1 MKRNTLSLLLAI
13 ITVAFATTA
22 IAQDSSKGMGKGHKA
37 PEFSDIDANGNG
49 AIESEEFYQFRAN
62 RMAERAAAGGN
73 MKNAANAPTFEDID
87 TNGDGGVSPEE
98 FDAHKAEHKAKK
110 QAAKNG

>member
-1 MKRNTLSLLLAI
+1 MKRNTFSLLIAAI
-13 ITVAFATTA
+13 SIIFATTA
-22 IAQDSSKGMGKGHKA
+22 IAQDSSKGMGKGNNM
-37 PEFSDIDANGNG
+37 PVFSDIDTNGDG
-49 AIESEEFYQFRAN
+49 AIEAEEFYQFRSN

-98 FDAHKAEHKAKK
+98 FSAHKAEQMAKK
-110 QAAKNG
+110 QAAKNS

>member
-1 MKRNTLSLLLAI
+1 MKRNIFSILIAAI
-13 ITVAFATTA
+13 SIIFATTA
-22 IAQDSSKGMGKGHKA
+22 IAQDSSKGMGKGHNM
-37 PEFSDIDANGNG
+37 PVFSDIDANGDG
-49 AIESEEFYQFRAN
+49 AIDAEEFYQFRGN

-98 FDAHKAEHKAKK
+98 FSAHKAEQMAKK
-110 QAAKNG
+110 QAAKNS